1 MRKNKYDLAVFI
13 GRFQPFH
20 NGHYQNITKALEIA
34 DQVLVILGS
43 ANQPRTIKNPFSV
56 LERAETIRDIFCDD
70 RIAVAAVEDCLYQET
85 RWVQMV
91 QQKVHQHVLKSRL
104 IFNVTPDVDD
114 LRDPAEAKVVVLGY
128 EKDESSYYL
137 KRFPT
142 WAFHDIGAH
151 TEYGGLPIDATK
163 IRELYF
169 EGHYGYMKGALP
181 AIVFDRMVKFTEEE
195 DFKQLVREYNYIK
208 DYKRSWKD
216 VPYPVTFFTTDAVV
230 VQSGHILLVKRRA
243 EPGKGLWALPGGFLS
258 QHEKAFDS
266 AVRELKEE
274 TRLKVPEAVLRGS
287 CKMEKLFDH
296 PERSLRG
303 RTITEAF
310 LFDLPDQAD
319 LPKVKG
325 SDDAIEARWF
335 PLDMVENMTSQLFED
350 HKSIIELMTTRTD

>member
-1 MRKNKYDLAVFI
+1 MRKHKYDLAVFV

-20 NGHYQNITKALEIA
+20 NGHVQNITKALDIA

-43 ANQPRTIKNPFSV
+43 ANQPRTIKNPFTV
-56 LERAETIRDIFCDD
+56 TERHTAIKDLFPDD
-70 RIAVAAVEDCLYQET
+70 NVAVTTVEDTIYQET

-91 QQKVHQHVLKSRL
+91 QSRVHNHIIRSNL
-104 IFNVTPDVDD
+104 ILNVTPDADD
-114 LRDPAEAKVVVLGY
+114 LRDPADAKVVILGY

-142 WAFHDIGAH
+142 WDFYDIGAH
-151 TEYGGLPIDATK
+151 AQFGGRPIDATK
-163 IRELYF
+163 IREMFF
-169 EGHYGYMKGALP
+169 EGHFGYMTGVLPDSVFKGMMA
-181 AIVFDRMVKFTEEE
+181 FTESE
-195 DFKQLVREYNYIK
+195 DYKQLVREYNYIR

-230 VQSGHILLVKRRA
+230 IQSGHLLLVKRRA

-258 QHEKAFDS
+258 QHERAFDS
-266 AVRELKEE
+266 AIRELKEE
-274 TRLKVPEAVLRGS
+274 TKLKVPEAVLRGS

-303 RTITEAF
+303 RTITQAF
-310 LFDLPDQAD
+310 LFDLPDQNE

-325 SDDAIEARWF
+325 GDDAVEARWF
-335 PLDMVENMTSQLFED
+335 PLDQVEKMTNQLFED